1 MSTIY
6 KSVDVLV
13 VGAGL
18 SGIGGA
24 CQLQRHSPDKSFA
37 IFEARSASGGTW
49 DLFRYPG
56 IRSDSDMFTYAYGFK
71 PWTDKSSIADGH
83 KILSYIREAAQD
95 YDIERH
101 IHYRHKVIS
110 AVWSSVDKHWVVS
123 ALKTDTDETV
133 VTSCKFIF
141 NCTGYYDYDEAYWP
155 DFAGA
160 DKFAGRL
167 IHAQHWPEDLD
178 YAGKRVIV
186 VGSGAT
192 P

>member
-24 CQLQRHSPDKSFA
+24 CQLQRHSPDKSLPFLRRVRPA
-37 IFEARSASGGTW
+37 AAHGIAS
-49 DLFRYPG
+49 LSG

-95 YDIERH
+95 YDMSAIFT
-101 IHYRHKVIS
+101 IVTKSYR
-110 AVWSSVDKHWVVS
+110 
-123 ALKTDTDETV
+123 
-133 VTSCKFIF
+133 
-141 NCTGYYDYDEAYWP
+141 P
-155 DFAGA
+155 
-160 DKFAGRL
+160 
-167 IHAQHWPEDLD
+167 
-178 YAGKRVIV
+178 
-186 VGSGAT
+186 SGHRQT
-192 P
+192 NIGWWCVENRYR